1 MARTRAPTHGPL
13 GITPQLS
20 MQTTV
25 TRLRRRIDSSLELI
39 SAALRGTNEDFTR
52 GPANRAIILLAIPM
66 VLEMLMESV
75 FAIVDIFFVSQLGAD
90 AIATL
95 GITEA
100 VITLLYAV
108 AIGLSMAV
116 AAVVA
121 RRIGEQ
127 DTAGAAIVAG
137 QSLWIGGLLS
147 ITIGVAG
154 MCYASEILRLMG
166 ANPNAI
172 ADHSGYTSVMFGGCG
187 SILFLFLLNGVF
199 RGAGD
204 ASLAMRALWFANG
217 INIVLD
223 PCLIFGLGPF
233 PELGLAGAAIA
244 TTIGRS
250 CGVALQ
256 LYYLFGGRSRVA
268 FSPIHLVPRM
278 GEMFNLIRVSTGG
291 IMQFLIA
298 TSSWVIL
305 MKIIAGYGSAA
316 VAGYTAAIRVIGF
329 VILPAWGLSNA
340 AATLVGQNL
349 GANKPQHAE
358 QFVWR
363 VAGYNFAFLMS
374 VAIVFIVVTEPI
386 IGLFTQDPAINVH
399 AVSCLRW
406 FSYGLGLF
414 AIGLVL
420 SQAFNGAGD
429 TMIPTKINFVAF
441 WITQLPLAYWLSN
454 EIFEGP
460 DGVFVAILIGETIMA
475 TIAFVVFKRG
485 NWKTVK
491 V

>member
-1 MARTRAPTHGPL
+1 MVGQSILARTRAPTHGPL

-20 MQTTV
+20 VQTTV

-147 ITIGVAG
+147 IAISVAG
-154 MCYASEILRLMG
+154 VCYASDILRLMG

-199 RGAGD
+199 RGAAD

-223 PCLIFGLGPF
+223 PCLIFRP
-233 PELGLAGAAIA
+233 
-244 TTIGRS
+244 R
-250 CGVALQ
+250 
-256 LYYLFGGRSRVA
+256 
-268 FSPIHLVPRM
+268 PIP
-278 GEMFNLIRVSTGG
+278 
-291 IMQFLIA
+291 
-298 TSSWVIL
+298 
-305 MKIIAGYGSAA
+305 
-316 VAGYTAAIRVIGF
+316 
-329 VILPAWGLSNA
+329 
-340 AATLVGQNL
+340 
-349 GANKPQHAE
+349 
-358 QFVWR
+358 
-363 VAGYNFAFLMS
+363 
-374 VAIVFIVVTEPI
+374 
-386 IGLFTQDPAINVH
+386 
-399 AVSCLRW
+399 
-406 FSYGLGLF
+406 
-414 AIGLVL
+414 
-420 SQAFNGAGD
+420 
-429 TMIPTKINFVAF
+429 
-441 WITQLPLAYWLSN
+441 
-454 EIFEGP
+454 
-460 DGVFVAILIGETIMA
+460 
-475 TIAFVVFKRG
+475 
-485 NWKTVK
+485 
-491 V
+491 